1 MTTNQDEK
9 ELVARLLSKD
19 EQALWKVYKEYKPVL
34 YGFVARQITDKHVVD
49 ELVQDVFMDFLEG
62 LRDFRLQ
69 SSIKTYLLS
78 IARNKVID
86 FIRKKKIK
94 KVIFSALPDYIVEG
108 LAHIVMDDELEKKE
122 VAEKIKSTFAT
133 LPHDYEVILRLK
145 YIEDAPVRK
154 IASKLSLTFKATESL
169 LFRARK
175 AFVKAF
181 GSTI

>member
-1 MTTNQDEK
+1 MIPNQEEKQLVIRILKKDEK
-9 ELVARLLSKD
+9 ALYQVYHAYYSLVSK
-19 EQALWKVYKEYKPVL
+19 
-34 YGFVARQITDKHVVD
+34 FVSRQISDKETV
-49 ELVQDVFMDFLEG
+49 EEIVQDVFMDFLEG
-62 LRDFRLQ
+62 LRDFRFQ
-69 SSIKTYLLS
+69 SSIKTYLIS

-94 KVIFSALPDYIVEG
+94 KVIFSALPQYLVEG

-122 VAEKIKSTFAT
+122 IAAKIKRTFDA
-133 LPHDYEVILRLK
+133 LPHDYELILRLK
-145 YIEDAPVRK
+145 YIEEAPVKR

-181 GSTI
+181 NNS